1 MNAKTDTE
9 HAAIE
14 TTLELACRASGGMRV
29 LLLWDRA
36 EDRISV
42 VVDDAR
48 TGESFELPVHDRSQA
63 LDVFR
68 HPFAHAGSSLG
79 LAVSCGRRGRRGA
92 DGLSG
97 DGVEQDPRS

>member
-1 MNAKTDTE
+1 MAECARCPWDQIVPSEERTAMNAKTDTE

-68 HPFAHAGSSLG
+68 HPFAHAGSPAWG
-79 LAVSCGRRGRRGA
+79 L
-92 DGLSG
+92 L
-97 DGVEQDPRS
+97 